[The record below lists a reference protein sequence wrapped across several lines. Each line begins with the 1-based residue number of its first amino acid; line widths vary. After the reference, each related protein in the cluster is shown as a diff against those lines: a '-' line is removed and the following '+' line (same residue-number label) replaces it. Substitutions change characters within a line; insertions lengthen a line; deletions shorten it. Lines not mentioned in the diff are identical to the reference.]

1 MRVSALVT
9 LAAATL
15 CYVVPSP
22 ASAMG
27 TAFYHLAD
35 SNDEALKYELA
46 RSLAIELLGNARGL
60 ATATESLATEAA
72 RNLASARF
80 VVAADAEADRQC
92 AQVAASLFV
101 LQTVPNTIYVC
112 ADTRWHVLNEPDPVT
127 VLAQGF
133 IHEAVHLAGI
143 TDECEATKLELLVM
157 GRDVTSFANFH
168 RYSKQCN
175 GLLDTRATKR
185 R

>member
-112 ADTRWHVLNEPDPVT
+112 ADTRRHVLFFVGLASAFHLPCDRPSSRSTIETPGIRYGPD
-127 VLAQGF
+127 
-133 IHEAVHLAGI
+133 
-143 TDECEATKLELLVM
+143 M
-157 GRDVTSFANFH
+157 
-168 RYSKQCN
+168 SKKQ
-175 GLLDTRATKR
+175 RACMSAR
-185 R
+185 P